1 MSIPK
6 FAAEN
11 ANKML
16 ERLDKIAETIQNN
29 YQAWGMPFN
38 AAKAIVNAVDATAD
52 DIEKVA
58 FGSDSF
64 QARQAELITSKTAKV
79 IQQDPDEK
87 YMKTFA
93 NPMAPIQ
100 TEGDEKYMKAYS
112 DDQSSAVQSGKST
125 TGKPLAP

>member
-1 MSIPK
+1 MSMPK
-6 FAAEN
+6 FAAED

-16 ERLDKIAETIQNN
+16 ERLDKIASDVQNN
-29 YQAWGMPFN
+29 FKAWGMPFE

-52 DIEKVA
+52 EIEKLA
-58 FGSDSF
+58 YGEESF
-64 QARQAELITSKTAKV
+64 QTRQAELVMPKTAKV
-79 IQQDPDEK
+79 VQQDSDEK

-93 NPMAPIQ
+93 NPMAPVQ
-100 TEGDEKYMKAYS
+100 TEGDEKYMRAYS